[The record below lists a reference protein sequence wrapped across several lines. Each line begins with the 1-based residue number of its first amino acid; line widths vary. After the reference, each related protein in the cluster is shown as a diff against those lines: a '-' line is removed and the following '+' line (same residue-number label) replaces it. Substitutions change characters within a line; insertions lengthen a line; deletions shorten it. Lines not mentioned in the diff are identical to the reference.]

1 MKLVED
7 FIVYEGKNS
16 KQIYIDIGPLK
27 EFKITENIFIFT
39 FVFFFILFASFSF
52 FEQKTPNSFF
62 FYLFAFLG
70 SATLSFVVNKYKDI
84 AHNINVMLHEERK
97 SRFLDYFIYNEKN
110 FNLLMN
116 DIAFLLSAEEKNQ
129 IVQEVIA
136 KEFSQKS
143 FELIYDACIEKKKS
157 SFEFLENGSSQEIV
171 FFEKNSKKV

>member
-1 MKLVED
+1 
-7 FIVYEGKNS
+7 
-16 KQIYIDIGPLK
+16 
-27 EFKITENIFIFT
+27 
-39 FVFFFILFASFSF
+39 
-52 FEQKTPNSFF
+52 
-62 FYLFAFLG
+62 
-70 SATLSFVVNKYKDI
+70 
-84 AHNINVMLHEERK
+84 MLHEDRK